1 MPTSPP
7 FNRLLGSAA
16 TINELQSQLREQ
28 EKDFG
33 NEVLNIGVIET
44 ADTAKAGAAEKAN
57 YAMLRSNTDADLL
70 SPVTVVPVD
79 AVTAADP
86 AAFKTF
92 YTPLIE
98 NNTVFDYAIAVV
110 GGDYQNV
117 ILMRAGDP
125 ANPYQP
131 TGTSVVAST
140 AAGQGTVLA
149 STAAGQSVRVKAT
162 SFADLAD
169 VEAFKKCKDRGGSDN
184 DCFKVGDNGIGFMG
198 DDCARTAT
206 PMCALPPEIW
216 GKKWGSRQKAHL
228 KPVNVT
234 IGGKTVR
241 CVMGD
246 TMPHLGNI
254 KNGAGI
260 DLNPAAVAAFGLKPP
275 IKVDA
280 VWSWA

>member
-1 MPTSPP
+1 MPDVPSSRAP
-7 FNRLLGSAA
+7 FSRLLGPAA

-28 EKDFG
+28 ETMLSC
-33 NEVLNIGVIET
+33 EVLNIGVIEKE
-44 ADTAKAGAAEKAN
+44 DTVKAGAAEKAN
-57 YAMLRSNTDADLL
+57 YAMLRSNIDADLL

-86 AAFKTF
+86 DAFKTF

-110 GGDYQNV
+110 GGEYQNV
-117 ILMRAGDP
+117 ILMRAGAP

-131 TGTSVVAST
+131 TGMS
-140 AAGQGTVLA
+140 VLA

-169 VEAFKKCKDRGGSDN
+169 VAAFRRCKNSGKSDKE
-184 DCFKVGDNGIGFMG
+184 CFKVGDNGIGFMG
-198 DDCARTAT
+198 ADCTSGV

-216 GKKWGSRQKAHL
+216 HKKWGSARNAHL

-254 KNGAGI
+254 RNGAGI
-260 DLNPAAVAAFGLKPP
+260 DLNPAAVTAFGLKPP

>member
-1 MPTSPP
+1 MSDMTP
-7 FNRLLGSAA
+7 FSRLLGPAA

-28 EKDFG
+28 ETMLG
-33 NEVLNIGVIET
+33 CEVLNIGVIET
-44 ADTAKAGAAEKAN
+44 EITVKAGAAEKAN

-98 NNTVFDYAIAVV
+98 NNTVFDYAIAVI
-110 GGDYQNV
+110 GGEYQNV
-117 ILMRAGDP
+117 ILMRAGAP

-140 AAGQGTVLA
+140 AAGQ
-149 STAAGQSVRVKAT
+149 SFRVKAT
-162 SFADLAD
+162 SFADRAD
-169 VEAFKKCKDRGGSDN
+169 LDAFKRCKNSGNSDTE
-184 DCFKVGDNGIGFMG
+184 CFKHGDNGIGFMG
-198 DDCARTAT
+198 DDCAQGP
-206 PMCALPPEIW
+206 PMCSLPPEIW
-216 GKKWGSRQKAHL
+216 QKKWGSAQKAHL

-254 KNGAGI
+254 TNGAGI
-260 DLNPAAVAAFGLKPP
+260 DLNPAAVAAFGLAPP

-280 VWSWA
+280 EWSWA

>member
-1 MPTSPP
+1 MSVMAP
-7 FNRLLGSAA
+7 FSRLLGPAA

-28 EKDFG
+28 ETMLG
-33 NEVLNIGVIET
+33 CEVLNIGVIET
-44 ADTAKAGAAEKAN
+44 EITVKAGAAEKAN
-57 YAMLRSNTDADLL
+57 YAMLRMNIEADLL

-117 ILMRAGDP
+117 ILMRAGAP

-131 TGTSVVAST
+131 TGTSVLAST
-140 AAGQGTVLA
+140 AAGQSTVLA

-169 VEAFKKCKDRGGSDN
+169 LAAFKRCKNSGNSDTE
-184 DCFKVGDNGIGFMG
+184 CFRVGDNGIGFMG
-198 DDCARTAT
+198 DDCAHGP

-216 GKKWGSRQKAHL
+216 LKKWGTPKNAHL

-246 TMPHLGNI
+246 TMPHVGNI
-254 KNGAGI
+254 RNGAGI
-260 DLNPAAVAAFGLKPP
+260 DLNPAAVAAFGLAPP

-280 VWSWA
+280 EWSWA